1 MKSVDP
7 VTGMHGIPTAAPHA
21 KSRRALSTPPEDD
34 LMPADTH
41 RQQVVDAYCRTRTR
55 QAADA
60 VVVAYW
66 PLLRHWTG
74 HYRTDGCSYEDI
86 LQTAACGLAKAL
98 GRFDPDRASF
108 DTYARHCVLGEVR
121 HYLRDHAGVIRV
133 PRSMWQRGEGPMVRS
148 LNALLENTESG
159 RFPHQIGSDDPGVA
173 RADDRAQL
181 WDLLRHL
188 NPCQGAALLLW
199 VGFQLPQET
208 VAVVLGVPQASV
220 SRLCARALRTLR
232 AHAGTMEVNRQ

>member
-1 MKSVDP
+1 MKSCNP
-7 VTGMHGIPTAAPHA
+7 STARNGIPTAGRHAPG
-21 KSRRALSTPPEDD
+21 RRPEDQ
-34 LMPADTH
+34 LTPAATR

-66 PLLRHWTG
+66 PLLRQWTG
-74 HYRTDGCSYEDI
+74 PYWTDGCAFEDI
-86 LQTAACGLAKAL
+86 LQTAACGFVKAMA
-98 GRFDPDRASF
+98 RFDPERAGF
-108 DTYARHCVLGEVR
+108 DTYARHCVVGEVR

-148 LNALLENTESG
+148 LNMLLDETESG
-159 RFPHQIGSDDPGVA
+159 RPPHQIGSDDAGVA

-188 NPCQGAALLLW
+188 NPRQGAALLLW

-208 VAVVLGVPQASV
+208 VAVVLGVPQTSV
-220 SRLCARALRTLR
+220 CRLCQRALRTLR
-232 AHAGTMEVNRQ
+232 LRAGAMEVNRQ

>member
-1 MKSVDP
+1 
-7 VTGMHGIPTAAPHA
+7 
-21 KSRRALSTPPEDD
+21 
-34 LMPADTH
+34 MPAATQ
-41 RQQVVDAYCRTRTR
+41 RQQMVEAYCRTRTR

-66 PLLRHWTG
+66 PLLRQWTG
-74 HYRTDGCSYEDI
+74 YYRTDGCSYEDI
-86 LQTAACGLAKAL
+86 LQTAACGLLKAL
-98 GRFDPDRASF
+98 GRFDPDRAGF

-121 HYLRDHAGVIRV
+121 HYLRDHAYLVRA
-133 PRSMWQRGEGPMVRS
+133 PRSMWQRGEGPMIQS
-148 LNALLENTESG
+148 LNALLGDAESG
-159 RFPHQIGSDDPGVA
+159 RPPHQIGLDDPGVA

-188 NPCQGAALLLW
+188 NPRQGAALLLW

-208 VAVVLGVPQASV
+208 VADVLGVPQASV

-232 AHAGTMEVNRQ
+232 AHASAREVNWQ